1 MKLITVIQYLSL
13 AYQTYHCSAMLLCS
27 LYQCLSVC
35 IFLGFLIFC
44 FSLQEH
50 LNLPLVSHCLAP
62 HMPCAF
68 CASAFYALCAMS
80 IQCSIPLLCI
90 SAAAHSSFYTPESL
104 STTTTHLFSV
114 LHTYS
119 LCAPCACYPAMLL
132 HALSCR
138 VLYLFII
145 ATLQLLWQLDPSVNC
160 LYEQSSF
167 HWQIPRDSSAP
178 LAITQKSLRVLWQKP
193 SVVSSSYTVNL
204 QRPLQQLNH
213 H

>member
-1 MKLITVIQYLSL
+1 M
-13 AYQTYHCSAMLLCS
+13 
-27 LYQCLSVC
+27 
-35 IFLGFLIFC
+35 IFY
-44 FSLQEH
+44 FSLQDH
-50 LNLPLVSHCLAP
+50 LSLILVSYCLAP

-68 CASAFYALCAMS
+68 YASTFYALCTSCPFNAPFLFS
-80 IQCSIPLLCI
+80 VFQLL
-90 SAAAHSSFYTPESL
+90 HTPP
-104 STTTTHLFSV
+104 STLLNPSQQQQPHLFSV

-119 LCAPCACYPAMLL
+119 LCAPCACCPTMLL

-138 VLYLFII
+138 VLYLFIME
-145 ATLQLLWQLDPSVNC
+145 TLQLLWQLDPSVNC
-160 LYEQSSF
+160 LYKQSSF
-167 HWQIPRDSSAP
+167 HWKIPRDSSAP